1 MRGSQTVNPLTR
13 SGDKS
18 ILHFESSTPG
28 VTLELQVRRQRDV
41 FVKRVGTYD
50 NGQPIN
56 EIVVAKGESVLY
68 ARFIGDVSHL
78 VNPRIGILHKRKRY
92 NKKTIILPYEDDF
105 DKKVEITN
113 QSGWFLKGYASG
125 PESGQLITLP
135 LPEQAGV
142 WQPLMQVDEFVD
154 SFRHYNE
161 DTQEKLGF
169 VGVVGQKNWILDKK
183 DYHKKIALVIISDL
197 IYMDTQGNP
206 RKGYKTEKP
215 LFFKLFLK
223 YSVDTVNPLQVIVL

>member
-41 FVKRVGTYD
+41 FVKRIGTD
-50 NGQPIN
+50 DHGKPI
-56 EIVVAKGESVLY
+56 EVTTTAKGEAILY
-68 ARFIGDVSHL
+68 VRFVGDVSHL
-78 VNPRIGILHKRKRY
+78 INPSIGMLHKRKRY
-92 NKKTIILPYEDDF
+92 HKKTVVLPEEDEF
-105 DKKVEITN
+105 DKKVEIVTKH
-113 QSGWFLKGYASG
+113 GWFLKGYATG
-125 PESGQLITLP
+125 LQSGQIITLP

-161 DTQEKLGF
+161 DTEEKLGF